1 MIKLIVGKKGSGKT
15 KTLVDMVNKA
25 AAESK
30 GNVICIEKGAKLT
43 FDVKHTARLIDT
55 EHYAVTGFDSF
66 YGFLAGLFAGNYDI
80 TDIFIDNILKIGKT
94 GLDDLGVFLEKAHA
108 LKELASANLV
118 ISVSADVSELPDSV
132 KKYL

>member
-15 KTLVDMVNKA
+15 KTLVEMVNKA

-43 FDVKHTARLIDT
+43 YDVKHTVRLIDT

-94 GLDDLGVFLEKAHA
+94 GLDDFGAFLEKAHA

-118 ISVSADVSELPDSV
+118 ISVSADLSELPDSV